1 MSASQIIHS
10 LGCRLIGQVFLAVTA
25 RPGTLWILLR
35 TLDGVGGHTSD
46 AAAADTLSSNLNE
59 VSGGGYA
66 RQSVTFTTGGG
77 CTEAASG
84 NSSLI
89 TLPAKT
95 FTFTGTITGV
105 THMSAATSS
114 DLSGVLV
121 WSAPLATTR
130 NFANGDSLTVTATVM
145 FEQGS

>member
-1 MSASQIIHS
+1 MSATQILHAA
-10 LGCRLIGQVFLAVTA
+10 GARLLGQVFLGSTA
-25 RPGTLWILLR
+25 RPTSLYLLLR
-35 TLDGVGGHTSD
+35 QLDGTGGHTSD

-66 RQSVTFTTGGG
+66 RQTVTFTTGGG

-89 TLPAKT
+89 TLPQKT

-105 THMSAATSS
+105 THLGTATSA
-114 DLSGVLV
+114 DNSGVLLC
-121 WSAPLATTR
+121 SAPLATTR
-130 NFANGDSLTVTATVM
+130 NFANGDTLAVTGSVLI
-145 FEQGS
+145 EQGA